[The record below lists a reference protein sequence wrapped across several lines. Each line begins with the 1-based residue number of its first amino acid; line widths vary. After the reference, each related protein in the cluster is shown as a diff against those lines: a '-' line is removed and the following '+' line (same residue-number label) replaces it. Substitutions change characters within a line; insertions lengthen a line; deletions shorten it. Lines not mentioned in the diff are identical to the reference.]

1 MGHLKT
7 VRPASQRSEHVGDPM
22 SSKFGGIPFEAAPE
36 PSWPFGLP
44 TVAAHSSYWAVPS
57 PEESMSPPTFTP

>member
-1 MGHLKT
+1 
-7 VRPASQRSEHVGDPM
+7 M

-44 TVAAHSSYWAVPS
+44 TVAAHSSYWAVSS